1 MDLSKYAA
9 LFLAESREHL
19 AGCNQS
25 LLEWERDLAATE
37 PVGNLFRAIHTIK
50 GMAATMGHDTV
61 ASLAHRTESLLDAV
75 RGGRV
80 APTPEVVQ
88 LLFSAVDGLTTA
100 VGRVGRGEAEDESEH
115 AALLTEL
122 DAAAGAASGTDAAE
136 DQAGQAEVTPLK
148 SRLVEVMIR
157 PMAPLRGG
165 RALLALRRAEA
176 LGRVQDVRPGAHMF
190 ERDDFDG
197 RFTFRLTGDL
207 DDGMV
212 EAAIR
217 AAGDVEQV
225 LVGDAVQGG
234 AVAARRQIRVDLGR
248 LDALMK
254 HVGELVVARNRLA
267 DIAGRSGEEALGE
280 TSERIARLVSALQAE
295 VLAARM
301 SPVAEVFDRFPR
313 VARDLARELGKQV
326 RIDAEGGSIELDRAV
341 LDEIGEPLLHLIR
354 NALDHGIESPAD
366 RIAAGKP
373 AEGRLQLSATRE
385 RNTVAIRVNDD
396 GRGIDRAAI
405 LARGRRDG
413 SIGPDVTVLSDD
425 LLLRILARAGFST
438 ATRVSGVSGRGVGID
453 IAVTR
458 ARALGGTLSVTSEQG
473 KGTTWTL
480 RVPLTLAIVR
490 ALLAGV
496 GDERYA
502 VPIAFVAET
511 VEFDARQVSA
521 VRDREAMVVREQAI
535 PTVHLRREVGI
546 EGKAPARRPG
556 IILEVGERRA
566 ALVVD
571 RLLGQQDI
579 VVEPF
584 EAPDGLPPFLGGAT
598 ILADGAPALILDA
611 AALV

>member
-19 AGCNQS
+19 AACNQS
-25 LLEWERDLAATE
+25 LLEWERDLTATE

-50 GMAATMGHDTV
+50 GMAATMGHDAV
-61 ASLAHRTESLLDAV
+61 AALAHHTETLLDAI

-80 APTPEVVQ
+80 AASPEVVQ
-88 LLFSAVDGLTTA
+88 LLFSAVDALTTA
-100 VGRVGRGEAEDESEH
+100 VGKVGRGEAEIEGDH
-115 AALLTEL
+115 AELLAEL
-122 DAAAGAASGTDAAE
+122 DSAAGAASGPVPVDESAP
-136 DQAGQAEVTPLK
+136 AGTAPVR
-148 SRLVEVMIR
+148 SRMVEVVIR
-157 PMAPLRGG
+157 PTAPLRGG

-190 ERDDFDG
+190 ERDEFDG
-197 RFTFRLTGDL
+197 RFTFRLTADL

-217 AAGDVEQV
+217 AAGDVERV
-225 LVGDAVQGG
+225 LVGEGAQGET
-234 AVAARRQIRVDLGR
+234 VSARRQIRVDLGR

-254 HVGELVVARNRLA
+254 QVGELVVARNRLA
-267 DIAGRSGEEALGE
+267 DLAGRSGDSELGE
-280 TSERIARLVSALQAE
+280 TSERISRLVTGLQSE

-366 RIAAGKP
+366 RLAAGKP
-373 AEGRLQLSATRE
+373 AEGRLQLSASRE
-385 RNTVAIRVNDD
+385 RNTVAIRVADD
-396 GRGIDRAAI
+396 GRGIDREAI

-413 SIGPDVTVLSDD
+413 SIGPDVTSLSDD
-425 LLLRILARAGFST
+425 MLLRILARAGFST

-458 ARALGGTLSVTSEQG
+458 ARALGGTLSVASEKG
-473 KGTTWTL
+473 RGTTWTM

-511 VEFDARQVSA
+511 VEFDPRHVSA
-521 VRDREAMVVREQAI
+521 VRDREAMVVREHAI
-535 PTVHLRREVGI
+535 PTVHLRSHVGI
-546 EGKAPARRPG
+546 EGTAPARRPG